1 LTDLVS
7 HTFRKEEKLC
17 SQKLMGDLFLTGNSF
32 LSYPLR
38 VVWKLCDQ
46 LPSNSPAQ
54 SGFSVPKKN
63 FRHAVDRNTLKRRI
77 RESFRLHKTVLY
89 DQLAQSD
96 HRLVLMFVYI
106 AKEELPYV
114 KIEPSVVKAIKKI
127 MGQLTDSS
135 PENE

>member
-1 LTDLVS
+1 
-7 HTFRKEEKLC
+7 
-17 SQKLMGDLFLTGNSF
+17 MGDLFLTGNSF

-38 VVWKLCDQ
+38 IVWKIYDQ
-46 LPSNSPAQ
+46 LPSNSPVQ

-63 FRHAVDRNTLKRRI
+63 FKHAVDRNTLKRRI

-89 DQLAQSD
+89 EQLAQSD
-96 HRLVLMFVYI
+96 KRLVLMLVYI

-127 MGQLTDSS
+127 IGQLTDSS